1 MSRIKRAINHHHP
14 ESFCS
19 RQAFVSASTPNCT
32 LPVCRIVLYLG
43 TMAPQKDGTYKVV
56 CRHCKRTLH
65 TCPGLEIS
73 GATACA
79 WAQGWYRTRSSG
91 KKNWSCVACAAQYW
105 TQEEAD
111 KQEGDCVHKPALP
124 PTRPPTTATSETA
137 ASSVTDVPK
146 PPSPQKARPMSPL
159 HVRLRDVQEQ
169 LTNAQDQ
176 LKGLAA
182 LVDALAHQVASIQGE
197 VGEDNED

>member
-1 MSRIKRAINHHHP
+1 MS
-14 ESFCS
+14 ES
-19 RQAFVSASTPNCT
+19 P
-32 LPVCRIVLYLG
+32 LLG
-43 TMAPQKDGTYKVV
+43 TMTPQKDGTYKVF
-56 CRHCKRTLH
+56 CRHCERTLD
-65 TCPGLEIS
+65 TCPGLDIS

-79 WAQGWYRTRSSG
+79 WAQGWYRAKPSG
-91 KKNWSCVACAAQYW
+91 KKNWSCKSCGARYW
-105 TQEEAD
+105 KQEESD
-111 KQEGDCVHKPALP
+111 KQEGDCVHKPPLP
-124 PTRPPTTATSETA
+124 PTRPQTTAISETA

-146 PPSPQKARPMSPL
+146 PPSPPRARPMSPL